1 MDAELKALEAKI
13 SQFIEMC
20 ARLRAD
26 NQQLRQQLA
35 SAVNQ
40 SKRLEEKITSAASAA
55 RNAARA
61 DTFRRGRM
69 SEARSLQITIM
80 GRDFRVACPEDE
92 QSGLLEAVDYLN
104 KKMIEIRD
112 TGKVIGLERIAIM
125 AALNIALELLSTKVG
140 GFDMGEIK
148 RRMTRME
155 TVIDQAMSEQA
166 NCSDPA

>member
-1 MDAELKALEAKI
+1 
-13 SQFIEMC
+13 
-20 ARLRAD
+20 
-26 NQQLRQQLA
+26 
-35 SAVNQ
+35 
-40 SKRLEEKITSAASAA
+40 
-55 RNAARA
+55 
-61 DTFRRGRM
+61 M

-104 KKMIEIRD
+104 KKMTEIRD

-125 AALNIALELLSTKVG
+125 AALNIAHELLSTKVG

-155 TVIDQAMSEQA
+155 TVIDQAMSEQTKLF
-166 NCSDPA
+166 